1 MLLRK
6 SLEFRK
12 GSTSGVTS
20 SRCRQSEE
28 GDADIGAVPI
38 PRCTQSEFLSTE
50 DPISDQDK
58 PVNGE
63 TAVYSDLFETSIV
76 FLFTPNTFAAPTS
89 VYFSGNLDWNQD
101 LAVNQSTNLPPKEV
115 F

>member
-1 MLLRK
+1 MTD
-6 SLEFRK
+6 
-12 GSTSGVTS
+12 G
-20 SRCRQSEE
+20 
-28 GDADIGAVPI
+28 ADISAVHIYIPI

-50 DPISDQDK
+50 DLISDQDK

-101 LAVNQSTNLPPKEV
+101 LAVNQSTNLPPKED
-115 F
+115 FF